1 MAFYDYIVLDGLKY
15 RTLAKQWKPQV
26 NKPATARVTLQG
38 EIEATF
44 GVTNILKWQG
54 IIVAP
59 VTAPAVDFG
68 TVDTLRTSLKKRE
81 IVSFSDHYGTEYQ
94 VVVTGPFDEQ
104 YIQNVWNAVT
114 NKVMI
119 TVEIMTTQQ

>member
-54 IIVAP
+54 IIIAP
-59 VTAPAVDFG
+59 VTMATRPSNLIAIVLPFFLLPLWEKVARSHPLPQG
-68 TVDTLRTSLKKRE
+68 EWVRALRERLD
-81 IVSFSDHYGTEYQ
+81 SF
-94 VVVTGPFDEQ
+94 
-104 YIQNVWNAVT
+104 
-114 NKVMI
+114 
-119 TVEIMTTQQ
+119 